1 MEVKVY
7 TQSLSAPTVDRTE
20 ILRYAMCREN
30 SREVE
35 RLLDEC
41 LCEIEGRLK
50 YSVCLT
56 RLPVSALGDEVDL
69 SFTRVSSRLLSKYL
83 CDCDEIFLFC
93 ATVGVEMD
101 RLIAKYATVS
111 PSRSTML
118 QAIGSERVEA
128 LCDELCSLLEEQIR
142 KEGRG
147 TKPRIS
153 PGYGDL
159 PLALQRDIFS
169 LMNPEKN
176 IGVMLSDSLM
186 MIPSKSVTA
195 IVGIKKTI

>member
-7 TQSLSAPTVDRTE
+7 TQTFSAPSVDRNE
-20 ILRYAMCREN
+20 ILRYAMCKERAP
-30 SREVE
+30 EVE
-35 RLLDEC
+35 MLLDEC

-69 SFTRVSSRLLSKYL
+69 SFARVRSHLLSKYL

-93 ATVGVEMD
+93 ATVGLEMD
-101 RLIAKYATVS
+101 RLIAKYAKVS
-111 PSRSTML
+111 PSRSTMH

-128 LCDELCSLLEEQIR
+128 LCDLVCDMIFDEMNG
-142 KEGRG
+142 EGR
-147 TKPRIS
+147 TVKPRIS

-159 PLALQRDIFS
+159 PLSLQRDIFS
-169 LMNPEKN
+169 LLTPEKR